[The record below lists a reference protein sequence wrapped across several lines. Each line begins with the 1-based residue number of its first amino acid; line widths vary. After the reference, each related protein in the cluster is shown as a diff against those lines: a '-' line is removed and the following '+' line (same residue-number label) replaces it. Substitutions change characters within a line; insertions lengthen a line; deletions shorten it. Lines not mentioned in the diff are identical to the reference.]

1 MNRSSR
7 TSPGRRATTATPAK
21 GGLLATFEKS
31 GLAHHEA
38 AQHARH
44 LALAMDL
51 WPHDDSKPLHLWI
64 DDRLT
69 YRSPSDALP
78 YDIGFAS
85 FLIA

>member
-1 MNRSSR
+1 
-7 TSPGRRATTATPAK
+7 
-21 GGLLATFEKS
+21 
-31 GLAHHEA
+31 
-38 AQHARH
+38 
-44 LALAMDL
+44 MDL